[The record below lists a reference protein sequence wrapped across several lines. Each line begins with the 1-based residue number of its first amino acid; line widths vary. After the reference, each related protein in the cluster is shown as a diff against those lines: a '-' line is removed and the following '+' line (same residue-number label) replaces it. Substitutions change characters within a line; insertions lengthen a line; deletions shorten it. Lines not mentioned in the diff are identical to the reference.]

1 MKTSLL
7 VLGLLT
13 AGALPLNALAA
24 NASQASPAIA
34 AATAPSMSPTIG
46 DTLARQKMLGQRIVQ
61 SYARIGLE
69 VSPDEARSQL
79 SAAVDEFDRH
89 LRQLDMVG
97 RSAPNGEAVRQSL
110 SVLAAQWDQVQA
122 ALAENPGALSA
133 IRLAGAMD
141 GALGTIDRL
150 GVELAAGKSGTS
162 MSELFARQAELS
174 QRVAR
179 AYWLRGL
186 GDDTVVARRELDAA
200 RRALEANLV
209 MLRAHPDTV
218 RQDKAVMARLFSEAI
233 WLLAAIDNDG
243 AQSYALVVADA
254 AEQVLAS
261 ATQLGAAEGTR
272 L

>member
-7 VLGLLT
+7 VIGLLT
-13 AGALPLNALAA
+13 ASALPLNASAA
-24 NASQASPAIA
+24 SVSQSAVSIGRTA
-34 AATAPSMSPTIG
+34 AASESLPIG
-46 DTLARQKMLGQRIVQ
+46 DLLAREKTLGQRIVQ
-61 SYARIGLE
+61 AYARIGLE
-69 VSPDEARSQL
+69 VNPDEARAQL
-79 SAAVDEFDRH
+79 SEAVEEFDRH
-89 LRQLDMVG
+89 LGQLDGVG
-97 RSAPNGEAVRQSL
+97 RNAPNGEAVRQSL
-110 SVLAAQWDQVQA
+110 AILAAQWDQVQG
-122 ALAENPGALSA
+122 ALAENPGVHSAL
-133 IRLAGAMD
+133 RLAGAMD
-141 GALGTIDRL
+141 GALGSLDRL
-150 GVELAAGKSGTS
+150 GVELAAGKAGTS

-218 RQDKAVMARLFSEAI
+218 RHDKAAMARLFSEAI
-233 WLLAAIDNDG
+233 WLLAAVDNDG

-261 ATQLGAAEGTR
+261 ATQLGAAQGVHP
-272 L
+272 